1 MKVLNGSQTDGGHST
16 VRPLILTQRTALPGG
31 DKSILFQETCLGLA
45 SDQSQIVMRRYF
57 ERYSP
62 ENSHWV
68 EYIHSIPTAE
78 FIHWMMTHGQL
89 RIEHSED
96 APHTPFHAHA

>member
-1 MKVLNGSQTDGGHST
+1 MKVLNGIPTAAGRNT
-16 VRPLILTQRTALPGG
+16 ERPLILTQRTALPGG

-62 ENSHWV
+62 EGSHWV
-68 EYIHSIPTAE
+68 EYIHSIPTTE
-78 FIHWMMTHGQL
+78 FIHWIMTHGQL
-89 RIEHSED
+89 RIECSED
-96 APHTPFHAHA
+96 APHAQFHVHA